1 MTVTAVPI
9 IIADTGPLIRLAAA
23 DLLDAVRLTNR
34 QVVMVDRIE
43 EEACAD
49 ASKPFAAE
57 ITSWIKHMGSAITH
71 AQTLEGIAIRT
82 LRAEAVTPEDHQNLK
97 RKLRN
102 SGERAIR
109 EYVESISPRD
119 ADAVLVLYED
129 GAIPKLMQAADVP
142 LTMMT
147 TRAFANLLSERGHNR
162 DAARAIDAIS
172 AEFNTRPPTVS
183 RIEPYWTEDDS
194 RQG

>member
-1 MTVTAVPI
+1 MSDDPI

-23 DLLDAVRLTNR
+23 NLLDAMRLTNR
-34 QVVMVDRIE
+34 QVVIVDRIE
-43 EEACAD
+43 EEACGD
-49 ASKPFAAE
+49 ANKPFAAE
-57 ITSWIKHMGSAITH
+57 IAQWIDRMGAAITH
-71 AQTLEGIAIRT
+71 AQTLEGVAIRT
-82 LRAEAVTPEDHQNLK
+82 LRAEAATPEDAQNLK

-119 ADAVLVLYED
+119 ADSVLVLYED

-142 LTMMT
+142 LTLMT

-162 DAARAIDAIS
+162 DAARALDAVS
-172 AEFNTRPPTVS
+172 AEYHTRPPTTS
-183 RIEPYWTEDDS
+183 RIDPYWVEEDS
-194 RQG
+194 L

>member
-1 MTVTAVPI
+1 MTETRDPI
-9 IIADTGPLIRLAAA
+9 VIADTGPLIRLAAA
-23 DLLDAVRLTNR
+23 GLLDAIALTNR

-43 EEACAD
+43 EEACGD

-57 ITSWIKHMGSAITH
+57 IAAWLTRMGSAVTR

-82 LRAEAVTPEDHQNLK
+82 LRAEAATAEDYVNLK

-109 EYVESISPRD
+109 EYVESIDPRD

-147 TRAFANLLSERGHNR
+147 TRAFANLLGERGHNR
-162 DAARAIDAIS
+162 DAAKAIDAIS

-183 RIEPYWTEDDS
+183 RIEPYWTEEES
-194 RQG
+194 GGQ